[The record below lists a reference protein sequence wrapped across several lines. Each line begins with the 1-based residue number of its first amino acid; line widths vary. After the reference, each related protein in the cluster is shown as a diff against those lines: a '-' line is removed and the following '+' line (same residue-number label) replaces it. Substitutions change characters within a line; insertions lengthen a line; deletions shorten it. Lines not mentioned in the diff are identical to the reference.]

1 MKDRISFYR
10 GYFQGFFIALLV
22 SYVWFFLMHSFLRG
36 RLDTQAYDPAVVSS
50 RTAPIS

>member
-22 SYVWFFLMHSFLRG
+22 SYVWFFPDALV
-36 RLDTQAYDPAVVSS
+36 P
-50 RTAPIS
+50 